1 MIRIGLSGCGAVSER
16 YYVPALQALQ
26 AEGRGQLVAAFDPDH
41 AALAS
46 ICGRLP
52 GAQACRSYAEL
63 LAAGPELILVA
74 SPPRWH
80 AGQAAEALAK
90 GVAVHCEK
98 PLAMSAEEA
107 ATMIAAAHAARR
119 PLTEGLVRR
128 QFPAVRAIADLLE
141 RGVIGPLASVE
152 VFEGGPFDWP
162 VSSPAYFSR
171 AESGGGVLRDLGPHV
186 FDLLIGW
193 LGEPEL
199 VAYQDDAQG
208 GVEVN
213 AQARLAF
220 GDVAAKVRFSRDW
233 SRPNRFVFQGA
244 AGRIVW
250 TSYETDRLELIL
262 DGAPFTSTLL
272 LEETG
277 GGPAADFQGAF
288 TNQLR
293 LALEGIGRADAE
305 GSPLDPGVGA
315 LRLID
320 LCYARRA
327 PLSEPWLVN
336 EQIA

>member
-1 MIRIGLSGCGAVSER
+1 MIRMGLSGCGAVSAR
-16 YYVPALQALQ
+16 YYVPALRSLRT
-26 AEGRGQLVAAFDPDH
+26 EGRAELVAAFDPDDV
-41 AALAS
+41 ALKT
-46 ICGRLP
+46 ICGALP
-52 GAQACRSYAEL
+52 GAQACRSYEEL
-63 LAAGPELILVA
+63 LGAAPDLILIA

-80 AGQAAEALAK
+80 AGQATEALAR

-98 PLAMSAEEA
+98 PLAMSAEEGVA
-107 ATMIAAAHAARR
+107 MIAAAHAARR

-141 RGVIGPLASVE
+141 RGVIGALAGVE

-199 VAYQDDAQG
+199 VEYQDDAHG
-208 GVEVN
+208 GVEAN
-213 AQARLAF
+213 ALARLAF
-220 GDVAAKVRFSRDW
+220 GAVAVNVRLSRDW
-233 SRPNRFVFQGA
+233 SRPNRFVFQGD

-250 TSYETDRLELIL
+250 TPYETDRLELAL
-262 DGAPFTSTLL
+262 DGAPFGSVVTL
-272 LEETG
+272 EDEG

-293 LALEGIGRADAE
+293 LAVDGVGLADAG
-305 GSPLDPGVGA
+305 GSALAPGVGA
-315 LRLID
+315 LKLID
-320 LCYARRA
+320 LCYARRTA
-327 PLSEPWLVN
+327 LDEPWL
-336 EQIA
+336 AAKRRA